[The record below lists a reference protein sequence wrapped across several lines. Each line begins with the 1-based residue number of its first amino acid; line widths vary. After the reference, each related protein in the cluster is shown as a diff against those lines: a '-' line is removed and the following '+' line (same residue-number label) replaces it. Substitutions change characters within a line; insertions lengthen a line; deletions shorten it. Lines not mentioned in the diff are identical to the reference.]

1 MEQLLSAR
9 IFGSITASS
18 ARPPADLTAIDRSS
32 YSLIEFD
39 GGFVAH
45 DSHVS
50 AHQAGPIICLVAGL
64 PRFDSDELDTLARRE
79 GAASAWLDALE
90 RWGEATPTHAKGRF
104 SVVLL
109 DTARKHATLVTDR
122 FATRPLCY
130 SSENGTLAFS
140 DRADSVP
147 GGSREISPQAIY
159 DYLYFHVI
167 PAPETVF
174 RGVLR
179 LDAAHRLDWSPDAC
193 EPTRWWQPRFYEHEF
208 GDLEERKQRF
218 LDIVQA
224 SVANEAGGGEVGC
237 FLSGGTDSSTVAG
250 MLTRVLGQP
259 AKSYSIGFDASGYD
273 EMEYARIAA
282 KRFGVDHREYYVTPD
297 DLLEGIPKVA
307 THYDQPF
314 GNSSAVPA
322 WICASR
328 ARSDGITKLLAGD
341 GGDELFGGN
350 TRYAKQRIFG
360 WYEHIPGLMRKVALE
375 PALRLPGMGRVP
387 LIKKGVSYVEQA
399 RVPMPDRFQMHNLLE
414 RLGPANLFEP
424 DFLSRIDRQAPHTLQ
439 RATWAASG
447 TDNLINRMLE
457 WDWKYTLADNDLPK
471 VVGST
476 ALAGVDVGFPLLSD
490 ELVDFSLHIP
500 PDWKLKG
507 LTLRWFFKEALRGF
521 LPDEIITKKKH
532 GFGLPF
538 GVWACQH
545 PGLKAF
551 VHATLSSLKAREIVR
566 ADFIDELLDTHLH
579 AHPGYYGDMVWNLMM
594 LELWLGSHE
603 SVAKPI

>member
-9 IFGSITASS
+9 IFGSIAATS
-18 ARPPADLTAIDRSS
+18 AKAQTDLSAIDRAE
-32 YSLIEFD
+32 YALIEFE

-45 DSHVS
+45 DKHVS
-50 AHQAGPIICLVAGL
+50 AHRAGPMICLVGGL
-64 PRFDSDELDTLARRE
+64 PLFGSDELDALARRV
-79 GAASAWLDALE
+79 GPAAAWLEALE

-109 DTARKHATLVTDR
+109 DTARPRATLITDR
-122 FATRPLCY
+122 FGTRPLCY
-130 SSENGTLAFS
+130 SALNSTLAFS
-140 DRADSVP
+140 DRADALP
-147 GGSREISPQAIY
+147 GGNREILPQAIY

-167 PAPETVF
+167 PAPETIF
-174 RGVLR
+174 QGVRR
-179 LDAAHRLDWSPDAC
+179 LDAAHQLDWSPEAC
-193 EPTRWWQPRFYEHEF
+193 EAARWWQPRFYEHEF
-208 GDLEERKQRF
+208 GDLEARKQQF

-224 SVANEAGGGEVGC
+224 SVAREAESGEVGC

-250 MLTRVLGQP
+250 MLTKVLGQP
-259 AKSYSIGFDASGYD
+259 ARSYSIGFDASGYD

-297 DLLEGIPKVA
+297 DLLDGIPKVA

-322 WICASR
+322 WVCASR
-328 ARSDGITKLLAGD
+328 AQADGITKLLAGD

-350 TRYAKQRIFG
+350 VRYAKQRIFG
-360 WYEHIPGLMRKVALE
+360 WYEHIPGLMRKAALE
-375 PALRLPGMGRVP
+375 PALRLPGMDRVP

-399 RVPMPDRFQMHNLLE
+399 RVPMPDRLNMYNLLE

-424 DFLSRIDRQAPHTLQ
+424 DFLTRIDRQAPHALQ

-447 TDNLINRMLE
+447 TDNLVNRMLE

-471 VVGST
+471 VVGT
-476 ALAGVDVGFPLLSD
+476 TELAGVDVGFPLLSD
-490 ELVDFSLHIP
+490 ELVEFSLSIP

-521 LPDEIITKKKH
+521 LPDEIIAKKKH

-538 GVWACQH
+538 GVWTCQH
-545 PGLKAF
+545 PGLRAL
-551 VHATLSSLKAREIVR
+551 ARDTLASLKTRGIIR
-566 ADFIDELLDTHLH
+566 PGFIDELLDTHLP
-579 AHPGYYGDMVWNLMM
+579 AHPGYYGEMVWVLMM
-594 LELWLGSHE
+594 MELWMATHE
-603 SVAKPI
+603 ARLKQP

>member
-1 MEQLLSAR
+1 MSAR
-9 IFGSITASS
+9 IFGSIAATS
-18 ARPPADLTAIDRSS
+18 AKAQTDLCAIDRTR
-32 YSLIEFD
+32 YALIEFE

-45 DSHVS
+45 DKDVS
-50 AHQAGPIICLVAGL
+50 AHRAGPLICLVGGL
-64 PRFDSDELDTLARRE
+64 PRFGSDELDALARRD
-79 GAASAWLDALE
+79 GPAAAWLEALE
-90 RWGEATPTHAKGRF
+90 RWGDATPTHAKGRF

-109 DTARKHATLVTDR
+109 DTAQRHATLITDR
-122 FATRPLCY
+122 FATRSLCY
-130 SSENGTLAFS
+130 SAENGSLAFS
-140 DRADSVP
+140 DRADALP
-147 GGSREISPQAIY
+147 GGKREISPQAIY

-174 RGVLR
+174 QGVRR
-179 LDAAHRLDWSPDAC
+179 LDAAHRLDWTSDAC

-208 GDLEERKQRF
+208 GDLEQRKQRF

-224 SVANEAGGGEVGC
+224 SVAREAESGEVGC

-250 MLTRVLGQP
+250 MLTKVLGQP
-259 AKSYSIGFDASGYD
+259 ARSYSIGFDASGYD

-297 DLLEGIPKVA
+297 DLLDGIPKVA

-322 WICASR
+322 WVCASR
-328 ARSDGITKLLAGD
+328 AQADGITKLLAGD

-350 TRYAKQRIFG
+350 VRYAKQRIFG
-360 WYEHIPGLMRKVALE
+360 WYEHIPGLMRKAALE
-375 PALRLPGMGRVP
+375 PALRLPGMDRVP

-399 RVPMPDRFQMHNLLE
+399 RVPMPDRLNMYNLLE

-424 DFLSRIDRQAPHTLQ
+424 DFLRRIDRQAPHALQ

-447 TDNLINRMLE
+447 TDNLVNRMLE

-471 VVGST
+471 VVGT
-476 ALAGVDVGFPLLSD
+476 TELAGVDVGFPLLSD
-490 ELVDFSLHIP
+490 ELVEFSLSIP

-521 LPDEIITKKKH
+521 LPDEIIAKKKH

-538 GVWACQH
+538 GVWVCQH
-545 PGLKAF
+545 PGLK
-551 VHATLSSLKAREIVR
+551 TLARDTLTKLKTRGIVR
-566 ADFIDELLDTHLH
+566 ASFIDELVDIHLP
-579 AHPGYYGDMVWNLMM
+579 AHPGYYGEMVWILMM
-594 LELWLGSHE
+594 MELWMGNHE
-603 SVAKPI
+603 ARLKQT